1 MQLSAWMVRLRTGVA
16 RGAVSPVQILEHC
29 AGRLA
34 RFKIPRYIAFVESF
48 PMTMSDRVEK
58 KVLVAGVADLR
69 TGTYDADEKRWR

>member
-1 MQLSAWMVRLRTGVA
+1 M
-16 RGAVSPVQILEHC
+16 QILEHC